1 MEAAVPNKT
10 IYVSDEDLEFYE
22 RAQALAGGNLSAAV
36 SRALRQYVDA
46 EEARQGG
53 YQQVTVRMGSG
64 GDRRERRFSG
74 VLLGEWRHPTAE
86 RRIERFRVYRTP
98 KGKFAL
104 HTSRMPDWA
113 AWSDPETWRGG
124 WHWDWNRW
132 DREGAEHAAENWRD
146 LKQGLKE
153 TLRREVSRGWS
164 WGPTEEDLDVAD
176 SLEELRDKMPAEFY
190 DTLTAQGGRPDV
202 EDLDI

>member
-1 MEAAVPNKT
+1 MESAMPNKT
-10 IYVSDEDLEFYE
+10 IYVSDDDLPLYD

-36 SRALRQYVDA
+36 SRALRQFVDSQ
-46 EEARQGG
+46 ESSEAGF
-53 YQQVTVRMGSG
+53 QQVTVQVGSG
-64 GDRRERRFSG
+64 RDRREQRFSG

-124 WHWDWNRW
+124 WHWDW
-132 DREGAEHAAENWRD
+132 DRSPRGGDWRD
-146 LKQGLKE
+146 LKQELKD
-153 TLRREVSRGWS
+153 TFRREAARGWF
-164 WGPTEEDLDVAD
+164 WGPNEESLDVAD
-176 SLEELRDKMPAEFY
+176 TLEELRDRMPAEFY
-190 DTLTAQGGRPDV
+190 DTLVGDAANPDV

>member
-1 MEAAVPNKT
+1 MESSMPNKT
-10 IYVSDEDLEFYE
+10 IYVSDDDLPLYE
-22 RAQALAGGNLSAAV
+22 RAQALAGGSLSAAV
-36 SRALRQYVDA
+36 SRALRQFVDA
-46 EEARQGG
+46 QESSDAGFQPITV
-53 YQQVTVRMGSG
+53 QVGSG
-64 GDRRERRFSG
+64 RDRREQRFSG

-124 WHWDWNRW
+124 WHWDWPR
-132 DREGAEHAAENWRD
+132 DRATLGRENWRD
-146 LKQGLKE
+146 LTQELKE
-153 TLRREVSRGWS
+153 RIKREAMRGWS
-164 WGPTEEDLDVAD
+164 WGPNEESLDVAD
-176 SLEELRDKMPAEFY
+176 SLEELREKIPADFY
-190 DTLTAQGGRPDV
+190 ETLTGEASHPDV

>member
-1 MEAAVPNKT
+1 MGSAMPNKT
-10 IYVSDEDLEFYE
+10 IYVSDDDLPLYE

-36 SRALRQYVDA
+36 SRALRRFVDDQ
-46 EEARQGG
+46 EAREGG
-53 YQQVTVRMGSG
+53 FQQVTVQVGSG
-64 GDRRERRFSG
+64 RDRREQRFSG

-124 WHWDWNRW
+124 WHWDWNRSP
-132 DREGAEHAAENWRD
+132 RGADWRD
-146 LKQGLKE
+146 LKQEFKD
-153 TLRREVSRGWS
+153 TLRREAARGFF
-164 WGPTEEDLDVAD
+164 WGPNEESLDVAD
-176 SLEELRDKMPAEFY
+176 SLEELRDRMPAEFY
-190 DTLTAQGGRPDV
+190 DTLLGDAANPDV

>member
-1 MEAAVPNKT
+1 MENSMPNKT
-10 IYVSDEDLEFYE
+10 IYVSDDDLPLYE
-22 RAQALAGGNLSAAV
+22 RAQALAGGSLSAAV
-36 SRALRQYVDA
+36 SRALRQYVDSQESSDA
-46 EEARQGG
+46 GFQE
-53 YQQVTVRMGSG
+53 VTVTVGSG
-64 GDRRERRFSG
+64 RDRREQRFSG

-124 WHWDWNRW
+124 WHWDWNRTPRT
-132 DREGAEHAAENWRD
+132 DDWRASKQD
-146 LKQGLKE
+146 LKATIRSQAM
-153 TLRREVSRGWS
+153 RGFA
-164 WGPTEEDLDVAD
+164 WGPGEESLDVAE
-176 SLEELRDKMPAEFY
+176 SLDELRDKIPADFY
-190 DTLTAQGGRPDV
+190 ETLTGEAGHPDV

>member
-1 MEAAVPNKT
+1 MPNKT
-10 IYVSDEDLEFYE
+10 IYVSDDDLVLYE

-36 SRALRQYVDA
+36 SRALRQFVDA

-53 YQQVTVRMGSG
+53 YQQVTVRVGSG
-64 GDRRERRFSG
+64 RDRREQRFSG
-74 VLLGEWRHPTAE
+74 VLLGEWRHPTAD
-86 RRIERFRVYRTP
+86 RSIERFRVYRTP

-132 DREGAEHAAENWRD
+132 DREGAGNPAENWRD
-146 LKQGLKE
+146 FTQGLKE
-153 TLRREVSRGWS
+153 TLRREVSRGWW
-164 WGPTEEDLDVAD
+164 WGPTDEDLDVAD
-176 SLEELRDKMPAEFY
+176 SLEDLRDKMPAEFY
-190 DTLTAQGGRPDV
+190 DTLVGEGGRPDV

>member
-1 MEAAVPNKT
+1 MESSMPNKT
-10 IYVSDEDLEFYE
+10 IYVSDDDLPLYE
-22 RAQALAGGNLSAAV
+22 RAQSLAGGSLSAAV

-46 EEARQGG
+46 QESRDAGF
-53 YQQVTVRMGSG
+53 QQVTVQVGSG
-64 GDRRERRFSG
+64 RDRREQRFSG

-124 WHWDWNRW
+124 WHWDWA
-132 DREGAEHAAENWRD
+132 RERASMGRENWRD
-146 LKQGLKE
+146 LTQGLKD
-153 TLRREVSRGWS
+153 TLRREAMRGWS
-164 WGPTEEDLDVAD
+164 WGPNEESLDVAD
-176 SLEELRDKMPAEFY
+176 SLEELRDKIPADFY
-190 DTLTAQGGRPDV
+190 ETLTGDAGHPDV